1 MAILVTGGAGYIG
14 SAAVEFLLAKGEKV
28 VVLDD
33 LFRGHKESL
42 SPSANFYQGS
52 VGDRA
57 LVKKIA
63 QEHGVDSCIHF
74 AAMAYVGESVEKPA
88 VYYENNVGQGIDLL
102 GALLESGVRQ
112 IVLSSSCA
120 TYGDPPQVPIP
131 ESTPQSPT
139 NPYGWTKMI
148 FERVLEAYD
157 HAYGLKFVGLRYFNA
172 AGATENC
179 GEQHEPESHLIPN
192 ILAAAAGQRPQVSV
206 FGSTYPTPDGTAI
219 RDYIHITDLADA
231 HYRALQHLRKGSP
244 SDFLN
249 LGTGRGYSILEVI
262 QAAREV
268 TGKEIKT
275 VMQDRRP
282 GDPPRLV
289 ADNKK
294 AKAVLG
300 WEPQQSDL
308 RSIIESAWRWHQR
321 NPAGYGT
328 PIGK

>member
-14 SAAVEFLLAKGEKV
+14 SAAVEFLLAKNEKV

-42 SPSANFYQGS
+42 SASASFYQGS

-57 LVKKIA
+57 LVTKIV
-63 QEHGVDSCIHF
+63 QQHGVDSCIHF

-88 VYYENNVGQGIDLL
+88 VYYENNVGQGIDFLA
-102 GALLESGVRQ
+102 ALLESGVRQ

-120 TYGDPPQVPIP
+120 TYGDPPTVPIP
-131 ESTPQSPT
+131 ENTPQWPT

-148 FERVLEAYD
+148 LERVLEAYD

-206 FGSTYPTPDGTAI
+206 FGNTYPTPDGTAI

-231 HYRALQHLRKGSP
+231 HYRALQHLRKGGP

-308 RSIIESAWRWHQR
+308 RSIIESVWRWHQR
-321 NPAGYGT
+321 NPAGYSASK
-328 PIGK
+328 GK

>member
-1 MAILVTGGAGYIG
+1 MAILVTGGAGFIG
-14 SAAVEFLLAKGEKV
+14 SAAVEFLLAKNEKV

-42 SPSANFYQGS
+42 SAFAPFYQGS

-57 LVKKIA
+57 LVKKIVR
-63 QEHGVDSCIHF
+63 EHSVDSCIHF
-74 AAMAYVGESVEKPA
+74 AALAYVGESVEKPA
-88 VYYENNVGQGIDLL
+88 VYFENNVGQGIDFLA
-102 GALLESGVRQ
+102 ALLESGVRQ
-112 IVLSSSCA
+112 MVLSSSCA

-131 ESTPQSPT
+131 ENTPQSPT

-148 FERVLEAYD
+148 FERVLESYD

-172 AGATENC
+172 AGATVNC

-192 ILAAAAGQRPQVSV
+192 ILAAAAGRRPQVSV

-231 HYRALQHLRKGSP
+231 HYRALLHLRKGGP

-321 NPAGYGT
+321 NPAGYG
-328 PIGK
+328 ISK

>member
-14 SAAVEFLLAKGEKV
+14 SAAVEFLLAKGETV

-42 SPSANFYQGS
+42 SQSAVFYKGL
-52 VGDRA
+52 VGDRV
-57 LVKKIA
+57 LVKKIVH
-63 QEHGVDSCIHF
+63 EHGVDSCIHF
-74 AAMAYVGESVEKPA
+74 AALAYVGESVEKPS
-88 VYYENNVGQGIDLL
+88 VYFENNVGQGINLL

-112 IVLSSSCA
+112 LVLSSSCA
-120 TYGDPPQVPIP
+120 TYGEPQQVPIP

-192 ILAAAAGQRPQVSV
+192 ILAAAAGQRPQVAV

-231 HYRALQHLRKGSP
+231 HFRALQHLRRGGS

-262 QAAREV
+262 QAAREI

-321 NPAGYGT
+321 HPAGYGASQ
-328 PIGK
+328 